1 MINFKMDDKT
11 LIITVHVVLVF
22 WSSRWHLTFVG
33 RMRWLKRNFVRFTV
47 DGKAAIVFQMESQLK
62 H

>member
-1 MINFKMDDKT
+1 MINVKMDGKT
-11 LIITVHVVLVF
+11 LIIAVHVSLVF